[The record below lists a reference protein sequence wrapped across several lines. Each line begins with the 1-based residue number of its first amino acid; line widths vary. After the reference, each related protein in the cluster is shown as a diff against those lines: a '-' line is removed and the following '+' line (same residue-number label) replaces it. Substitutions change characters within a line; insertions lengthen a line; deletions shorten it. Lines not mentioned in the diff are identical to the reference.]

1 MNTLAASS
9 VAFTAGVVS
18 FASPCVLPLV
28 PTYLAVLGSTLP
40 HRAADSV
47 PGHASR
53 RTVPATLL
61 FIGGFTVV
69 FCTLGASATAV
80 GGALSTHRTSL
91 QTGTGI
97 AVLVFGAVALL
108 NATPRPTVASRE
120 LRWRP
125 NLQRWGRAGP
135 PVLGAA
141 FALAWSPCIGPVLG
155 SVLAMAASRDHA
167 VAGSSLLALYA
178 AGLAIPLIAC
188 SMVVDR
194 AGAITR
200 IIGRNTRYLT
210 AFSGLTLLTVGSL
223 LVSGQLNTLTR
234 WAS

>member
-1 MNTLAASS
+1 MNVLTASS

-40 HRAADSV
+40 QRGSDRALA
-47 PGHASR
+47 PR

-61 FIGGFTVV
+61 FVAGFTVV
-69 FCTLGASATAV
+69 FCALGASATVV
-80 GGALSTHRTSL
+80 GGTLSAHRTGL

-108 NATPRPTVASRE
+108 SATPRFTAAGRA
-120 LRWRP
+120 LRWHP

-141 FALAWSPCIGPVLG
+141 FALAWSPCIGPILG
-155 SVLAMAASRDHA
+155 SVLAMAASREHA
-167 VAGSSLLALYA
+167 VAGTSLLAFYA
-178 AGLAIPLIAC
+178 AGLAVPLVAC
-188 SMVVDR
+188 SIIVDR

-200 IIGRNTRYLT
+200 IVRRSTRYLT
-210 AFSGLTLLTVGSL
+210 HLSGVALIAVGSL
-223 LVSGQLNTLTR
+223 LVSGELNTLTR